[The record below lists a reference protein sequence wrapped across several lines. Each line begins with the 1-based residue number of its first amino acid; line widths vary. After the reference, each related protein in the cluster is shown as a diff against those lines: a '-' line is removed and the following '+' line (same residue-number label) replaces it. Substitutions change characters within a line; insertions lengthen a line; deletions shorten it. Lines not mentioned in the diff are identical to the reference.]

1 MLFNELGQ
9 RCFEALQ
16 SNGQPRPVAY
26 TIDHGQVLIC
36 SVDGIPVTAADP
48 LPKQFEFV
56 VLGWIEEHR
65 ANLHLHDEYRRA
77 A

>member
-1 MLFNELGQ
+1 MLFNNRGFRE
-9 RCFEALQ
+9 FYATQ
-16 SNGQPRPVAY
+16 SNGQSRQVAY
-26 TIDHGQVLIC
+26 TVSNGQVTIKE
-36 SVDGIPVTAADP
+36 VDGLPVTAADP
-48 LPKQFEFV
+48 LPKQFEYV